1 VTERTALRSVIVLT
15 LIAVAAVQ
23 AQARPFRV
31 CTFSFNSAD
40 ELTAMRSHLPP
51 GDFIMLNLS
60 PPPLGGLDGTPVLQP
75 AALTTANAHAESGP
89 PPWLMNQ
96 CRPDVQC
103 DIVVYSGEFGGRFFG
118 RYGWS
123 VGLQDLEEAACNPD
137 CRGLFHHPQEVFL
150 LACNTLATK
159 DQDSRTPNEY
169 LQVLLDHGF
178 DRASAERVVDLR
190 YGPLGPSFRESLK
203 RIFMGVPRIYGFSS
217 VAPRG
222 TWTAARLHQYF
233 HSKGDYWRYLQ
244 KSGADNGQNAQL
256 LRAFD
261 GSSMVQIA
269 GLTSYDPEA
278 PDRGLVCRMYDN
290 NESVAERLRIVQLL
304 FARRDFFSFL
314 PTIEVFLSRHP
325 AETLRGDERQLFAKI
340 QQQTSARQQVVQL
353 VHDLNVSALKMEM
366 AHLALNLQWIS
377 RTEFRQIAVDG
388 ARQLLAEP
396 LTSEVV
402 DIMCEITKHE
412 PIGNQF
418 RSEDLP
424 DALFQEAE
432 GYRLIDCLA
441 PTDRRVSA
449 RLMHGL
455 DEGDISGRLWAA
467 YALSRRLPLDDGTL
481 KTLAT
486 HLNDSSDDLRARLEY
501 IFKAQGSLSVGV
513 RDAVRDRDP
522 QLAANL

>member
-1 VTERTALRSVIVLT
+1 MAGYVLLRSI
-15 LIAVAAVQ
+15 IAAVAVTAIAAQ
-23 AQARPFRV
+23 AHARPFRV
-31 CTFSFNSAD
+31 CAFSFNSPD
-40 ELTAMRSHLPP
+40 ELTAIRSHLPP
-51 GDFIMLNLS
+51 GEFTVVDLS
-60 PPPLGGLDGTPVLQP
+60 PPPMAGQDGAPALRP
-75 AALTTANAHAESGP
+75 AAVTMSTAHVESGP
-89 PPWLMNQ
+89 PSWLMNQ

-103 DIVVYSGEFGGRFFG
+103 DVVVYSGEFGGRFFG

-123 VGLQDLEEAACNPD
+123 VGLQDLEEAACRWECD
-137 CRGLFHHPQEVFL
+137 GLFHHPKEVFL

-159 DQDSRTPNEY
+159 DQDSRTPGQY
-169 LQVLLDHGF
+169 LEVLLDHGF

-222 TWTAARLHQYF
+222 TWTADRLHQYF
-233 HSKGDYWRYLQ
+233 QSKGDYWRYLQ
-244 KSGADNGQNAQL
+244 KAGADSGQNAQL
-256 LRAFD
+256 LKAFD
-261 GSSMVQIA
+261 GSSMVQIS
-269 GLTSYDPEA
+269 GLTPFDAET

-290 NESVAERLRIVQLL
+290 DESVAQRLRIVQLL

-325 AETLRGDERQLFAKI
+325 ADTLHGEERKLFAQI
-340 QQQTSARQQVVQL
+340 QQQSGARQQVVKL

-377 RTEFRQIAVDG
+377 RAEFRQIAVDG
-388 ARQLLAEP
+388 ARQLLGEP

-432 GYRLIDCLA
+432 GFRLVDCLA

-449 RLMHGL
+449 RLTRGL
-455 DEGDISGRLWAA
+455 DEPDISGRLWAA

-481 KTLAT
+481 KALAP

-513 RDAVRDRDP
+513 RDAVRDSDP

>member
-1 VTERTALRSVIVLT
+1 VSPAF
-15 LIAVAAVQ
+15 VAAPV
-23 AQARPFRV
+23 QARPFRV
-31 CTFSFNSAD
+31 CTFSFNSPD
-40 ELTAMRSHLPP
+40 ELTAIHSHLPP
-51 GDFIMLNLS
+51 GEFTFVDLS
-60 PPPLGGLDGTPVLQP
+60 PPSLAEPDGATLARP
-75 AALTTANAHAESGP
+75 AAFTTASARAQDGP
-89 PPWLMNQ
+89 PPWLTDQ

-123 VGLQDLEEAACNPD
+123 VGLQDLEEAACRPS
-137 CRGLFHHPQEVFL
+137 CQGLFHHPKETFL

-159 DQDSRTPNEY
+159 DQDSRTPSQY
-169 LQVLLDHGF
+169 LEVLLDHGF

-190 YGPLGPSFRESLK
+190 YGPLGPSFRESLR
-203 RIFMGVPRIYGFSS
+203 RIFMGVPRVYGFSS
-217 VAPRG
+217 IAPRG

-233 HSKGDYWRYLQ
+233 HAKGDYGRYLRTVGNE
-244 KSGADNGQNAQL
+244 SGENAEL

-261 GSSMVQIA
+261 GSSLVQTS
-269 GLTSYDPEA
+269 GLTPFDPEA
-278 PDRGLVCRMYDN
+278 SDRALVCRVYDD
-290 NESVAERLRIVQLL
+290 NESVAQRLRIVQLL

-325 AETLRGDERQLFAKI
+325 AETLRGEERQLFAAI
-340 QQQTSARQQVVQL
+340 QRQGSAREQVVRL

-377 RTEFRQIAVDG
+377 RAEFRQLAVDG

-412 PIGNQF
+412 PIGSQF

-424 DALFQEAE
+424 EALFQEAE
-432 GYRLIDCLA
+432 GYRLLDCLG

-449 RLMHGL
+449 RLIPGL
-455 DEGDISGRLWAA
+455 DDPDISGRLWAA
-467 YALSRRLPLDDGTL
+467 YALSRRLPLDDATL
-481 KTLAT
+481 KTLAA
-486 HLNDSSDDLRARLEY
+486 HLNDASPDLRARLEW
-501 IFKAQGSLSVGV
+501 IFKAQGSLSSGV

-522 QLAANL
+522 QLATNL